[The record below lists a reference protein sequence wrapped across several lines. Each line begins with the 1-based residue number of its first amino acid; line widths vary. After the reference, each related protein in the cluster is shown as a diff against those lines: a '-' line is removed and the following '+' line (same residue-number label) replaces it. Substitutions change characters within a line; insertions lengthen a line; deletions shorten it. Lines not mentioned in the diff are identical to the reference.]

1 MGAAENKQLIETMFA
16 ELSRGNG
23 AGYLEQLAD
32 DVRFTIIGSTKF
44 SGTFDGKQDVVNRLL
59 MPLMAALEGGL
70 EVTPDRLVAEGDTVV
85 VQAHGRSTTKT
96 GKPYNNTYCIVAR
109 IVDGKLK
116 ELVDYVDTELITSAL
131 GR

>member
-1 MGAAENKQLIETMFA
+1 MGAVENKQLIETMFA

-23 AGYLEQLAD
+23 AGYLERLAD
-32 DVRFTIIGSTKF
+32 DVQFTIIGSTKF

-96 GKPYNNTYCIVAR
+96 GKPYNNYCQVFR
-109 IVDGKLK
+109 IDGGKVKQITEYL
-116 ELVDYVDTELITSAL
+116 DTELVSQAF
-131 GR
+131 GK

>member
-85 VQAHGRSTTKT
+85 VQAHGPSTTKT
-96 GKPYNNTYCIVAR
+96 GKPYNNTYCQVFR
-109 IVDGKLK
+109 IDGGKVKQITEYL
-116 ELVDYVDTELITSAL
+116 DTELVNQAF
-131 GR
+131 GK

>member
-23 AGYLEQLAD
+23 AGYLERLTD
-32 DVRFTIIGSTKF
+32 DVQFTIIGSTKF

-59 MPLMAALEGGL
+59 MPLMGALEGGL
-70 EVTPDRLVAEGDTVV
+70 EVIPDRLVAEGDTVV

-96 GKPYNNTYCIVAR
+96 GKPYNNTYCQVFR
-109 IVDGKLK
+109 IDGGKVKQITEYL
-116 ELVDYVDTELITSAL
+116 DTELVNQAF
-131 GR
+131 GK